1 MKSKDDDIVVGPAL
15 MTFLI
20 GSIVVAFVG
29 AVVLLIVLRTLMGA
43 RGRPL

>member
-20 GSIVVAFVG
+20 GSIVVASNACV
-29 AVVLLIVLRTLMGA
+29 A
-43 RGRPL
+43 GRASCDVIMAMA